1 LNRWLIERWFQYFI
15 NFIELNNRPE
25 NIYKKKGGTPEA
37 TSRRTKRAVRALWIT
52 FIALLLGFTFLIIA
66 IEHGLVGYMPSLAEL
81 ENPQSAISSD
91 VYASDGV
98 LLGRYY
104 VLDRSNSKY
113 SEISPNVI
121 NALLATEDARFYD
134 HAGIDPF
141 ATVAIPFYMLIHKKR
156 GSSTI
161 TQQLAKNLFPRKS
174 ESFFTLP
181 FMKLKEWVL
190 AVKLERNLTKNEI
203 ITLYLNTVP
212 YGDNV
217 YGIRNASLTFYNKT
231 PDKVSIDEAA
241 VLIGMLKGNT
251 IYNPRSH
258 PKKAK
263 ERRNVVLDQMR
274 KYNYIS
280 QDQYNEFTANETPLD
295 YHKIDYHD
303 GVAPYFRM
311 VVEMQAKQV
320 LKDIKKP
327 DGTPYDIYKDGLK
340 IYTTLDTRMQ
350 RYAEEAM
357 QEHLTELQ
365 KTFLAQSGYRD
376 GSIWTKG
383 NSNIDNIL
391 NSAIKAS
398 DRYQLFRNQDLSP
411 DKAIAAMNVPI
422 KMKVFTWNKNHCKD
436 TVMSPVDSIKYMKVF
451 LQSGFIAMDPYTG
464 EVKAWVGGID
474 HNYFQYD
481 HVNINTKRQVGSTIK
496 PLLYCL
502 AVDAG
507 YSPCGNVSTT
517 GQEFP
522 GMDHIYD
529 ADRDVKNPYPAQVP
543 MKTALALSINNAALY
558 MLKQVGID
566 AFVDFAHKCG
576 IVSRLDKFPSVA
588 LGVSDISLYEMIG
601 AYSMFPS
608 GGMNTQPFFLSK
620 IEDKNGMLIKNFAPV
635 QKEIINA
642 NTAFKMVKLMRE
654 VVDHGTGARLRFRY
668 KIMNDVAG
676 KTGTTSNQA
685 DAWFIGY
692 TPQLIAGAWVGC
704 DDREFRF
711 HSEALGQGAAA
722 ALPIWAL
729 FMRRVYADKSLN
741 IDPNKRFKQPDNF
754 DNCDA
759 TDPTSDARSGTES
772 STKKGTEPEEPME
785 HSGRS
790 DKDPNEFK

>member
-1 LNRWLIERWFQYFI
+1 MKEK
-15 NFIELNNRPE
+15 PE
-25 NIYKKKGGTPEA
+25 NIYKRKGGSETKA
-37 TSRRTKRAVRALWIT
+37 GSTRTRRAIRILWT
-52 FIALLLGFTFLIIA
+52 VFILFVVSFVILIVS
-66 IEHGLVGYMPSLAEL
+66 IENGLVGYMPSLAEL

-91 VYASDGV
+91 VYAADGV

-104 VLDRSNSKY
+104 VTDRSNSKF
-113 SEISPNVI
+113 SEISPNII
-121 NALLATEDARFYD
+121 NALIATEDVRFYE

-141 ATVAIPFYMLIHKKR
+141 ATVAIPFYMIMHKKR

-174 ESFFTLP
+174 ESLFTLP

-231 PDKVSIDEAA
+231 PDKVSVDEAA
-241 VLIGMLKGNT
+241 TLVGMLKGNT

-258 PKKAK
+258 PHKARD
-263 ERRNVVLDQMR
+263 RRNVVLDQMR
-274 KYNYIS
+274 KGSYITQDEYNQFSS
-280 QDQYNEFTANETPLD
+280 QETPLD

-303 GVAPYFRM
+303 GIAPYFRM
-311 VVEMQAKQV
+311 VVEVAAKNA
-320 LKDIKKP
+320 LKDLKKP

-357 QEHLTELQ
+357 QEHLTTLQ
-365 KTFLAQSGYRD
+365 KTFLGQNGYKD
-376 GSIWTKG
+376 GSIWNKG
-383 NSNIDNIL
+383 PNIL
-391 NSAIKAS
+391 NILNTSIKTS
-398 DRYQLFRNQDLSP
+398 DRYQTFRNQDMTEE
-411 DKAIAAMNVPI
+411 KALAAMHVPI
-422 KMKVFTWNKNHCKD
+422 KMRVFAWNKNKYLD
-436 TVMSPVDSIKYMKVF
+436 TMMSPIDSIKYTKVF
-451 LQSGFIAMDPYTG
+451 LQSGFLAMDPMTG

-474 HNYFQYD
+474 HTFFQYD

-496 PLLYCL
+496 PLLYCF
-502 AVDAG
+502 AVDNG
-507 YSPCGNVSTT
+507 FNPCDVVETT
-517 GQEFP
+517 PQQFP
-522 GMDHIYD
+522 TMAQPYD
-529 ADRDVKNPYPAQVP
+529 ADHPVKYADHVP

-558 MLKQVGID
+558 ILRQVGID

-576 IVSRLDKFPSVA
+576 IVSRMDKYPSVA
-588 LGVSDISLYEMIG
+588 LGVSDISLFEMLR

-608 GGMNTQPFFLSK
+608 GGMNTQPFFLTK
-620 IEDKNGMLIKNFAPV
+620 IEDKNGMLIKNFAPE

-642 NTAFKMVKLMRE
+642 STAYKMIKLMRE

-668 KIMNDVAG
+668 NITNDVAG

-692 TPQLIAGAWVGC
+692 CPQLIAGAWVGC

-711 HSEALGQGAAA
+711 RSEALGQGAAA
-722 ALPIWAL
+722 ALPIWAF
-729 FMRRVYADKSLN
+729 FMKRVYADKTLN
-741 IDPNKRFKQPDNF
+741 IDPTRRFKQPDGF
-754 DNCDA
+754 IDCDA
-759 TDPTSDARSGTES
+759 TDPTSAERSGLETGGKKDTSEPSEHGGVNTE
-772 STKKGTEPEEPME
+772 E
-785 HSGRS
+785 H
-790 DKDPNEFK
+790 E